1 MFWCRVIPRIVQYS
15 LLVSPV
21 NQWFKESFRLGI
33 VIEPVDSNSFAMK
46 NKSDLIETAHDIQN
60 VPQTQL
66 DNRLAKSK
74 PVKLGWT
81 TEETERISIVLNE
94 LLANY
99 SVHYQKLRNYH
110 WNVKGPDFFD
120 LHDQFEL
127 QYNEARDNID
137 AIAER
142 IRVFGKTPLSTM
154 KDYLEISEIK
164 ETTSELKSDIMVRE
178 LLSDYRILLQSMFLV
193 VDVAV
198 EQSDSGT
205 EEMIKK
211 FINSIE
217 KHHWMLSAF
226 LSK

>member
-1 MFWCRVIPRIVQYS
+1 
-15 LLVSPV
+15 
-21 NQWFKESFRLGI
+21 
-33 VIEPVDSNSFAMK
+33 MK
-46 NKSDLIETAHDIQN
+46 READVEN
-60 VPQTQL
+60 VAQTQL
-66 DNRLAKSK
+66 DNRMAKSK

-81 TEETERISIVLNE
+81 TEETERIAIVLNE

-110 WNVKGPDFFD
+110 WNVKGSDFFD
-120 LHDQFEL
+120 LHIEFEQ
-127 QYNEARDNID
+127 QYNQARENID

-142 IRVFGKTPLSTM
+142 IRVFGKTPLSMM

-164 ETTSELKSDIMVRE
+164 ETTPDLSSDIMVRE
-178 LLSDYRILLQSMFLV
+178 LLSDYRILLQYLFAV

-198 EQSDSGT
+198 DQGDSGS
-205 EEMIKK
+205 EEMIKV

-226 LSK
+226 LAK